1 MSGQPSAQQR
11 QIAREAARW
20 LTLQESGEFRDQHH
34 AELQR
39 WRERSSAHEAAW
51 QKADALRQ
59 RFARLPGTLALASL
73 DRPDLGRRRAL
84 KQALALGAL
93 APVAWLGYR
102 QLPMAAWRADL
113 HTATGER
120 RSFDLPDG
128 SRLQLNTASAVDLD
142 FADGRRELR
151 LVQGE
156 IAVDTSGGL
165 TVRTGQG
172 VMLASRASFCVR
184 QYPGGCLVSVMA
196 GEVQLQP
203 RNGAPVVLQQGERA
217 GLSAEGTTRAERFDP
232 QLPSW
237 QQGLLVVDNQPL
249 GAFLREL
256 GRYRPGLLRW
266 DPALERLA
274 VTGTFRLDDTD
285 KVLALIAAS
294 LPVEVHY
301 RTRYWA
307 SLVPR
312 EKLG

>member
-20 LTLQESGEFRDQHH
+20 LTLQESGEFRERHH
-34 AELQR
+34 AELQH

-59 RFARLPGTLALASL
+59 RFARLPGALALASL

-84 KQALALGAL
+84 KQVLAIGAL
-93 APVAWLGYR
+93 APLAWLGYR
-102 QLPMAAWRADL
+102 QLPMATWSADL

-120 RSFDLPDG
+120 RSLDLPDG

-142 FADGRRELR
+142 FAEERCELR

-156 IAVDTSGGL
+156 IAVDTTSGL
-165 TVRTGQG
+165 KVRTGEG
-172 VMLASRASFCVR
+172 VLSASRASFCVR
-184 QYPGGCLVSVMA
+184 QYAGGCLVSVMA
-196 GEVQLQP
+196 GEVRLEP
-203 RNGAPVVLQQGERA
+203 LNGVPLVLRQGQRA
-217 GLSAEGTTRAERFDP
+217 GLSAEGTTRTERFDP
-232 QLPSW
+232 QQPGW

-256 GRYRPGLLRW
+256 DRYRPGLLRW
-266 DPALERLA
+266 EPALERLA

-285 KVLALIAAS
+285 KVLALLAAS

-301 RTRYWA
+301 RTRYWV
-307 SLVPR
+307 SLVHR